1 MSGIYL
7 TVAQIEALAALARGD
22 GSIEYGLN
30 EQPVVH
36 GIEIDGDAFAT
47 TQINAK
53 AVINGRLDA
62 VAHTI
67 VLENGTTNGWEI

>member
-1 MSGIYL
+1 MKSIYL
-7 TVAQIEALAALARGD
+7 TVQQIETLAALARGD
-22 GSIEYGLN
+22 GTVEYGIN

-36 GIEIDGDAFAT
+36 GIEIEGDAFAT

-62 VAHTI
+62 IAHTI
-67 VLENGTTNGWEI
+67 ILENGTTNGWAI